1 MRHRLL
7 AALCCFLMLPVL
19 SGCRYSHEISEMAYT
34 VALGLDKGENGAI
47 RVTFQFA
54 KPTMLAGEDSGG
66 GDSAEDGEA
75 DGTAKDASTALVTVD
90 SVDIYSALSVV
101 GNILSKQINLSHT
114 KLLLFSAEL
123 AQDGIMDYITMLMK
137 NSQFSPKTFVAVSLC
152 SAQEYLKTV
161 NPSLE
166 SNPAKYYTLVF
177 SKDNSA
183 YIPTVTLRDLY
194 FNITALGQ
202 EPVVPAA
209 GLTLESAD
217 ALEEEEQ
224 KQAVLG
230 NFVAGRLPKT
240 GENKTEISGMCVIK
254 NGKFETALT
263 SQEVMLYNL
272 LQGHAKETYFNLPSE
287 TAEGKHITLRLDQK
301 KKPIQRVVIEENI
314 PHIEVTL
321 PLDAE
326 IVKCPPGDY
335 DKQKIDGLNQV
346 AAQELERSVKAFLED
361 SSRGYGADIIGYGRR
376 AKKLFQ
382 SYADWERYNWPTR
395 FPDSEFTVHVTV
407 NITEEG
413 LIHNE

>member
-166 SNPAKYYTLVF
+166 ERSGEVLYAGIFERQQRLYPDRHLAGPVF
-177 SKDNSA
+177 QYHRA
-183 YIPTVTLRDLY
+183 R
-194 FNITALGQ
+194 
-202 EPVVPAA
+202 A
-209 GLTLESAD
+209 GAGGSGSGAD
-217 ALEEEEQ
+217 A
-224 KQAVLG
+224 G
-230 NFVAGRLPKT
+230 ICRR
-240 GENKTEISGMCVIK
+240 I
-254 NGKFETALT
+254 
-263 SQEVMLYNL
+263 
-272 LQGHAKETYFNLPSE
+272 
-287 TAEGKHITLRLDQK
+287 
-301 KKPIQRVVIEENI
+301 
-314 PHIEVTL
+314 
-321 PLDAE
+321 
-326 IVKCPPGDY
+326 
-335 DKQKIDGLNQV
+335 
-346 AAQELERSVKAFLED
+346 
-361 SSRGYGADIIGYGRR
+361 GRR
-376 AKKLFQ
+376 GTETGSA
-382 SYADWERYNWPTR
+382 WELCGGTSAEDGRKQNGNIG
-395 FPDSEFTVHVTV
+395 HVCY
-407 NITEEG
+407 
-413 LIHNE
+413 